1 MRSIM
6 KTVVKFYEVTMPQ
19 HNHEHSHS
27 EKHAHH
33 HNNKSGIRNLH
44 KDWRSWVVVGLMLAA
59 MATYV
64 LTLDD
69 SVVPSPRPTAQGQAA
84 RP

>member
-1 MRSIM
+1 
-6 KTVVKFYEVTMPQ
+6 MPQ
-19 HNHEHSHS
+19 HNHEHKHS
-27 EKHAHH
+27 EHH

-59 MATYV
+59 MAAYV

-69 SVVPSPRPTAQGQAA
+69 SVIPGARPTAQGQAA
-84 RP
+84 ATP